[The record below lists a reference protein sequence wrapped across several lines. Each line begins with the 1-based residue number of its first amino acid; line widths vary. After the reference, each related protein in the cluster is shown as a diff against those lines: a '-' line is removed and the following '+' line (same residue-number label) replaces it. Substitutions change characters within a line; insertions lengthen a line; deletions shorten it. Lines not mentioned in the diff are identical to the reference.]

1 LYDGTTRRRHDVGV
15 EFGAPK
21 PIRENGPRLI
31 TEHTKLTKGTK
42 KTRILFD
49 GLRPVGGAAL
59 RAVMEVRVGWITS
72 RRGFRERLV
81 IQPTLT
87 STNAGRFRPA
97 SPPTGETVDTWLV
110 AFVSFVFFVILSA
123 KAPKAPMAWA
133 ASCRRIA
140 LRRCSGRP

>member
-1 LYDGTTRRRHDVGV
+1 V

-72 RRGFRERLV
+72 RRGLPERLV

-87 STNAGRFRPA
+87 SMNAGRFRAA

-110 AFVSFVFFVILSA
+110 AFVSLVFFVILVPRRRRRRWRGARRVVVSSHRRSRA
-123 KAPKAPMAWA
+123 KRNRLERKEA
-133 ASCRRIA
+133 
-140 LRRCSGRP
+140 